1 MRKALVVALAVTLF
15 TSVGFAADSTS
26 ASGPSP
32 VTINAII
39 PSYIGLSM
47 PSVASV
53 TFDYSYLGAGVATGL
68 PITKLATGNSP
79 SWTLSYNLVG
89 SPTITVCAYAS
100 PLTGTNNSSNS
111 IPTSSIYAATGK
123 SGTNAFQFNSNGCG
137 QTGNAIV
144 MDTITGA
151 THSTGTAEALEGMFM
166 QTPNG
171 TVIAPDTY
179 TGSVNIIAQVQ

>member
-1 MRKALVVALAVTLF
+1 MRKSLLVALAVTLL
-15 TSVGFAADSTS
+15 TGVSFAAGPTS

-32 VTINAII
+32 VTLNAII
-39 PSYIGLSM
+39 PSYIGFST

-53 TFDYSYLGAGVATGL
+53 TFDYSNFGAAVATGL
-68 PITKLATGNSP
+68 PISKLATGNTP

-89 SPTITVCAYAS
+89 SPTITVCAYATA
-100 PLTGTNNSSNS
+100 LTGVNNSSNT
-111 IPTSSIYAATGK
+111 IATSSIYAATGS
-123 SGTNAFQFNSNGCG
+123 SGSQAYQFNSTGCG

-151 THSTGTAEALEGMFM
+151 TSSTGRSEALVGMFM

-171 TVIAPDTY
+171 TVIPPDTY
-179 TGSVNIIAQVQ
+179 TGAVNIVAQVQ